1 MHLAAKALAAG
12 PQSRQLAA
20 PHQPCQRGA
29 TSVAFP
35 EVRRHAGMLAHACAC
50 DRSQKLP
57 FPEDLLWLDTSDRPV
72 YKALALKVRGLLH
85 GE

>member
-1 MHLAAKALAAG
+1 
-12 PQSRQLAA
+12 
-20 PHQPCQRGA
+20 
-29 TSVAFP
+29 
-35 EVRRHAGMLAHACAC
+35 MLAHACAC